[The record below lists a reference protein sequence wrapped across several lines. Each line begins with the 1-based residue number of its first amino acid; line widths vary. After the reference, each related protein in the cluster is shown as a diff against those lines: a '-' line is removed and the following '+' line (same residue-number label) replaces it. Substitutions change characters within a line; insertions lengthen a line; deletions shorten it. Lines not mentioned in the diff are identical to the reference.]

1 MLCQQFIENI
11 FRYGLAIVS
20 SNHINNHQNQQKK
33 FFLINKTINKRKF
46 VLKKWGIHMEKRKR
60 TQKMISKKDNL

>member
-46 VLKKWGIHMEKRKR
+46 VFKKMGHPYGEKE
-60 TQKMISKKDNL
+60 TNSDNDM